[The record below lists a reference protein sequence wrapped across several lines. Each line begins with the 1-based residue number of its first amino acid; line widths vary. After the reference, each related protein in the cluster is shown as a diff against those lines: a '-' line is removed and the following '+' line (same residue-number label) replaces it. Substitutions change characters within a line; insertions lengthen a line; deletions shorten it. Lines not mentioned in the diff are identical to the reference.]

1 MIKYDNEN
9 DNNLAA
15 SVTRVVK
22 QAEELKELVRHYVD
36 KQL

>member
-22 QAEELKELVRHYVD
+22 QAEELNELVRHYVD